1 MPPTLLMMLQTSRNI
16 PASAAEVFAAF
27 ADPARLAR
35 WWGPEGF
42 TNTFDVCEFKP
53 GGRWIYTMHGP
64 DGKDYP
70 NECIFREILPAA
82 NVVIDHVILPLY
94 TLTITLAEFGGT
106 TTLTWQ
112 QEFDNSV
119 FATKMYDFLTK
130 ANEQNLDRLT
140 AEVL

>member
-1 MPPTLLMMLQTSRNI
+1 MMLQTSRNI

-70 NECIFREILPAA
+70 NECVFREILPAA

-112 QEFDNSV
+112 QEFDNCV
-119 FATKMYDFLTK
+119 FATKMYDFLTM
-130 ANEQNLDRLT
+130 ANEQNLDRLI